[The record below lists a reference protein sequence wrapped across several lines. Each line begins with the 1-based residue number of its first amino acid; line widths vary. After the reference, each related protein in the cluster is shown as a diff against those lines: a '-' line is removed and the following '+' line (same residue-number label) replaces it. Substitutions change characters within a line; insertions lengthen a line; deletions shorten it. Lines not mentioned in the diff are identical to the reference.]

1 MDIHTIEKQKM
12 ESLETL
18 ASTNVQVGKVKAT
31 LLELKDNETV
41 YIKEREAKVLAQI
54 QTVIDDSEKVLS
66 EAFENYKNIQD
77 LSIQSAEF
85 ATFLTEAHAEFKE
98 LQELF
103 TEQTKAWNERVKS
116 IEDGFAEMQKDIN
129 VDKVQIKNAYEAL
142 ESRKK
147 ELKLERRVLKD
158 ERGTLERAITRLK
171 ENVI

>member
-1 MDIHTIEKQKM
+1 M